1 MLKRR
6 VKRYDK
12 KKLMYEYFVKWK
24 NYELEFDRWYE
35 KNFLTNAKNMIQNY
49 DNQHDVFVDENIRR
63 SNKSFLTLDALVFTS
78 FFSSNNSFSSNVSTS
93 KRERNRSRRQLIVI
107 NEISFFSFFK
117 RSLRFRWQ
125 FLRSSSSDVKLTNVL
140 TWFNMQ
146 KIFRN
151 LKKKH

>member
-1 MLKRR
+1 
-6 VKRYDK
+6 
-12 KKLMYEYFVKWK
+12 
-24 NYELEFDRWYE
+24 
-35 KNFLTNAKNMIQNY
+35 MIQNY

-117 RSLRFRWQ
+117 RSLRFR
-125 FLRSSSSDVKLTNVL
+125 
-140 TWFNMQ
+140 
-146 KIFRN
+146 
-151 LKKKH
+151 